1 MSAVGRALVC
11 AKQTLRSGLR
21 VRVACARARLSV
33 RAKGLPT
40 IDALMGSTFSR
51 PVPVAPSMARLAAMK
66 LHDSGDLLRM
76 APPSPST
83 AADSTSSEFDECQ
96 PHTDEPE
103 SPTETPESSDVSLL
117 PVDDDPIVE
126 MVLPIPC
133 SITPGRNRIAP
144 PVQGADTDTACE
156 GKSTVWIIAAAAPC
170 RSAQHTSSR
179 AVAAVAAA
187 IARAVVL
194 CQGYASQK
202 RMLSLPSISKGRTR
216 RTSGSAPPLACILL
230 PPLLRAVRR
239 DRLLR
244 RRRLGERPAPLPCR
258 GQ

>member
-1 MSAVGRALVC
+1 MTTKSWKWSCRSLAASRQGETASRRQYKEQTQTLPVKGRAQSARRRFEVEGIWRQCRPGRL
-11 AKQTLRSGLR
+11 KSLR
-21 VRVACARARLSV
+21 VVAW
-33 RAKGLPT
+33 
-40 IDALMGSTFSR
+40 
-51 PVPVAPSMARLAAMK
+51 
-66 LHDSGDLLRM
+66 
-76 APPSPST
+76 
-83 AADSTSSEFDECQ
+83 Q
-96 PHTDEPE
+96 
-103 SPTETPESSDVSLL
+103 
-117 PVDDDPIVE
+117 
-126 MVLPIPC
+126 
-133 SITPGRNRIAP
+133 
-144 PVQGADTDTACE
+144 
-156 GKSTVWIIAAAAPC
+156 VWIIAAAAPC

-244 RRRLGERPAPLPCR
+244 RRRLGERQAPLPFR